1 MVVGEAIHN
10 IMGGIENTGSVKQ
23 HNHKKKLRQ
32 RFDIIKKLGQGT
44 FGKVQ
49 LGINKETGQE
59 VAIKTIKKSKIES
72 DADLIRIRREI
83 QIMSSVQHPNIIHI
97 YEERSNREFLRIE
110 KKMVLVMEYA
120 AGGEL
125 YDYLS
130 ERKVLDE
137 EEARR
142 IFRQIA
148 TACYYC
154 HKHKICHRDLK
165 LENILL
171 DENNNAKIADFGLS
185 NVFDDQ
191 RLLNTFCGSPLYASP
206 EIVKGTPYH
215 GPEVDCWSLGVLLYT
230 LVYGAMPFDGS
241 NFKRLVKQ
249 ISQGDYFEPT
259 KPSPASPL
267 IREML
272 TVNPKNRATVE
283 KICTHWW
290 VNESYD
296 VSCLDISEELANQTP
311 VRLDVLL
318 SLAPPAPQLES
329 DKLVVT
335 GDEENTKLEPIGPT
349 RSQSVGSLMDLG
361 HPAERRIIDLLS
373 EDKVTPKRKLET
385 TVSTDRI
392 NLDKRKEKIVKENT
406 VADISVHGAIKEDV
420 EDASMHEPRPL
431 NKSLTQTLSKEMD
444 VENNEEFVDPTSE
457 GAVCAELVKE
467 AEKKQLKPKKSTTTG
482 KVLEG
487 INEIPSQEN
496 VASTLNKE
504 NINESPKESLKIQ
517 EKEDKP
523 ETKTPVKKKV
533 VKKKVLGDKNNNSKA
548 KVAPPPVDDTE
559 KPKEKENGVEEKEVE
574 SPAKPIERRKSR
586 IFEAAEKFQNMI
598 APAEPRPMLTEKPK
612 KVIIPGVSVDGF
624 KKEFERKASLTSTSS
639 PKLTGSLSKKN
650 STENKQDEKEKVE
663 ESDNVEADDQTEIN
677 KTDNTDDEMKER
689 VKNAVNIISSAL
701 DKDEGMRK
709 SKSRPCMMRK
719 PPVPF
724 GVSGRSASGNITT
737 IYSPLSPPV
746 GPKPFVRPCYEK
758 PAPIEAKQVLEKP
771 PLVEENI
778 TSSAE
783 ITLKSAT
790 LPRRKTTKA
799 EIQLNYPMPKSS
811 AMGFKTEMAHNVQAA
826 PKTTT
831 QRSEVIVPV
840 SGTSKVGLRATSVE
854 PEKLAKGQSK
864 ERIIPIAFEK
874 QGNDRENVQSP
885 PTKPPTP
892 RPFQTQKSTGTQR
905 ANSLSR
911 QSTLESDSESQTVS
925 SSGEPIKKS
934 PREYII
940 PIAVE
945 GGGYLTPRA
954 GSLEPSD
961 TASTTSTMTNKSKSK
976 FGRARRMNSLFS
988 DRDSEDE
995 SSPFSTLHRHSSIGK
1010 DSDTED
1016 SKNAFHMH
1024 RLRSTRPKKSN
1035 LEHNDS
1041 VSSGEEDDDEGFEI
1055 LTAENLFSTLL
1066 SRVRDLTQRLN
1077 VDDDVRPGF
1086 PNSRLLSHFDH
1097 GTNFWNRMDH
1107 PLMRHSSLGRS
1118 FSRDRPAVSNSST
1131 GSSFGVPWRRS
1142 VSRDLASDIDSVFKT
1157 SNSTP
1162 ANRPTG
1168 GRCPSFI
1175 ISNTRFIKKNP
1186 KAYENYKGPYLLVL
1200 QIENLKQPKYVRRS
1214 MDRISS
1220 TLPRRFST
1228 EINQNSVNPTDTM
1241 KSDLDNSN
1249 DSNMKTYKSPYEF
1262 NVRSSSIGSEPRGDN
1277 KFVYRKPKITK
1288 SLSVREPR
1296 SYIASKSNIQ
1306 SPESSVSESLSSSY
1320 RNNANSLDN
1329 SSKCF
1334 WIHLHLGRTQNILLI
1349 LRTVGTLP
1357 SSTIDS
1363 NKTDSKIPSTTPRR
1377 VSRFLRPDFFD
1388 VSKEENVYLKEKK
1401 EREMETQKVL
1411 KEIRDKRKGRLNLR
1425 RERSASREKHLEE
1438 EINTK
1443 TEARKRDDN
1452 IETDK
1457 LLNSVSNNIKNL
1469 EGNVKNIHEYVNIP
1483 AQNLKDQGKDECSPN
1498 LQNHDYVNTAKALHD
1513 YVNVKTPV
1521 AKKERVSRIARPK
1534 SYPTENVEKE
1544 KIKRVSP
1551 IKSLN

>member
-1 MVVGEAIHN
+1 MVVGEAINN

-97 YEERSNREFLRIE
+97 YEVFENRE
-110 KKMVLVMEYA
+110 KMVLVMEYA

-267 IREML
+267 IRDML
-272 TVNPKNRATVE
+272 TVSPKNRADIE

-290 VNESYD
+290 VNEGYQD
-296 VSCLDISEELANQTP
+296 SCLDISEELANQTP

-318 SLAPPAPQLES
+318 SLAPPPPQLES
-329 DKLVVT
+329 DKLMVT
-335 GDEENTKLEPIGPT
+335 GDEDTSKSEGIAPT

-361 HPAERRIIDLLS
+361 HPAERRIIDLIN
-373 EDKVTPKRKLET
+373 EDKITPKRKLEN
-385 TVSTDRI
+385 TVSTDRA
-392 NLDKRKEKIVKENT
+392 NLDKRKDKIVKENT
-406 VADISVHGAIKEDV
+406 VADITVHGAIKG
-420 EDASMHEPRPL
+420 DASLEDTNMSEAMPL
-431 NKSLTQTLSKEMD
+431 NKSSTQTLSKEMD
-444 VENNEEFVDPTSE
+444 VEQTEVMVDPSLQ
-457 GAVCAELVKE
+457 GAACTEIIE
-467 AEKKQLKPKKSTTTG
+467 ESEKKKHAKLKKTLSTSISN

-496 VASTLNKE
+496 VANNLDKE
-504 NINESPKESLKIQ
+504 NIQEPTQETQKAQIKE
-517 EKEDKP
+517 EKPDSKLS
-523 ETKTPVKKKV
+523 VKKKI
-533 VKKKVLGDKNNNSKA
+533 VKKKVLTDKNENSKS
-548 KVAPPPVDDTE
+548 
-559 KPKEKENGVEEKEVE
+559 KPSPQPEGKYKAEEKIEEKDAE
-574 SPAKPIERRKSR
+574 SEPPAKPIERRRSR
-586 IFEAAEKFQNMI
+586 IFEAAEKFQSMM
-598 APAEPRPMLTEKPK
+598 APVEAKPMLTDKPK

-624 KKEFERKASLTSTSS
+624 KKEFERKASLTSTSP
-639 PKLTGSLSKKN
+639 PKLKGALSKKSFDDKKPEEEEEKN
-650 STENKQDEKEKVE
+650 EAEKESKPE
-663 ESDNVEADDQTEIN
+663 TK
-677 KTDNTDDEMKER
+677 KTDDDDIKER
-689 VKNAVNIISSAL
+689 VRNAVNIISSAL
-701 DKDEGMRK
+701 DKDKDGTRK

-724 GVSGRSASGNITT
+724 GVSGRSASGNIAM
-737 IYSPLSPPV
+737 ISSPMSPPL
-746 GPKPFVRPCYEK
+746 GPKPFVK
-758 PAPIEAKQVLEKP
+758 PNFDKLSTTEAKQVQDKP
-771 PLVEENI
+771 EPVEENK

-799 EIQLNYPMPKSS
+799 EIQLNYPMPKST
-811 AMGFKTEMAHNVQAA
+811 AMGFKTEMAHNVEAG
-826 PKTTT
+826 PKLST
-831 QRSEVIVPV
+831 QRSEVVVPV
-840 SGTSKVGLRATSVE
+840 SAAPNAGFRSSSVE
-854 PEKLAKGQSK
+854 PDQLVKGHSK

-874 QGNDRENVQSP
+874 PVNNREGVQSP
-885 PTKPPTP
+885 PAKPPMP
-892 RPFQTQKSTGTQR
+892 KPFQTQKSNSSQR
-905 ANSLSR
+905 TNSLSR
-911 QSTLESDSESQTVS
+911 QSTQDSDSETVGS
-925 SSGEPIKKS
+925 TGEPIKKS

-945 GGGYLTPRA
+945 GGGYVTPRA

-961 TASTTSTMTNKSKSK
+961 TASTTSTMTNKSKSM
-976 FGRARRMNSLFS
+976 FGRTRRMN

-995 SSPFSTLHRHSSIGK
+995 SSPFSTIHRHGSIGK

-1024 RLRSTRPKKSN
+1024 RLRSTRPKRAN

-1077 VDDDVRPGF
+1077 VDDGVRPGF
-1086 PNSRLLSHFDH
+1086 PSSRLLSHFDH

-1107 PLMRHSSLGRS
+1107 PLTRHSSLGRT
-1118 FSRDRPAVSNSST
+1118 FSRDRPIVTNSST

-1142 VSRDLASDIDSVFKT
+1142 VSRDLASDIDSVFKNP
-1157 SNSTP
+1157 SSTGS
-1162 ANRPTG
+1162 RPTG
-1168 GRCPSFI
+1168 G
-1175 ISNTRFIKKNP
+1175 
-1186 KAYENYKGPYLLVL
+1186 NYL
-1200 QIENLKQPKYVRRS
+1200 
-1214 MDRISS
+1214 
-1220 TLPRRFST
+1220 
-1228 EINQNSVNPTDTM
+1228 TM
-1241 KSDLDNSN
+1241 
-1249 DSNMKTYKSPYEF
+1249 
-1262 NVRSSSIGSEPRGDN
+1262 
-1277 KFVYRKPKITK
+1277 
-1288 SLSVREPR
+1288 
-1296 SYIASKSNIQ
+1296 Q
-1306 SPESSVSESLSSSY
+1306 
-1320 RNNANSLDN
+1320 
-1329 SSKCF
+1329 
-1334 WIHLHLGRTQNILLI
+1334 
-1349 LRTVGTLP
+1349 
-1357 SSTIDS
+1357 
-1363 NKTDSKIPSTTPRR
+1363 
-1377 VSRFLRPDFFD
+1377 
-1388 VSKEENVYLKEKK
+1388 
-1401 EREMETQKVL
+1401 
-1411 KEIRDKRKGRLNLR
+1411 
-1425 RERSASREKHLEE
+1425 
-1438 EINTK
+1438 
-1443 TEARKRDDN
+1443 
-1452 IETDK
+1452 
-1457 LLNSVSNNIKNL
+1457 
-1469 EGNVKNIHEYVNIP
+1469 
-1483 AQNLKDQGKDECSPN
+1483 
-1498 LQNHDYVNTAKALHD
+1498 
-1513 YVNVKTPV
+1513 
-1521 AKKERVSRIARPK
+1521 
-1534 SYPTENVEKE
+1534 
-1544 KIKRVSP
+1544 
-1551 IKSLN
+1551 